1 MRKIIGLFV
10 TAGMLAM
17 AGAALGQESQPA
29 APAAANGPTYEQFQ
43 AAVSRFPEM
52 TVGQL
57 AAKYSLDDQQRQAA
71 LEMLQRRAQKFLED
85 NGPTLFEMVK
95 QGQEISRQMMQS
107 GGKMSD
113 VPEETRKQMSEK
125 GLALIDL
132 FQKQATEFADEL
144 RPTLRPEQQQKLD
157 EDRAN
162 IEKQMERGREQM
174 RAIAAGQ
181 MPGLAPAAP
190 GPADAAPGAPAAT
203 AAPAAKVQAF
213 TGGPGNPD
221 NWESYVRMFI
231 AAHKLDEVQKVQAMD
246 ILKKYQEK
254 AKALPPSEPVA
265 APAAGATQPAAEEIA
280 RRMAARSKPFV
291 ALFGQMKAELDQI
304 PTPVQKQLA
313 GEGSTSAPSG
323 RPSKPPVPASQ
334 AQGQAK

>member
-1 MRKIIGLFV
+1 
-10 TAGMLAM
+10 
-17 AGAALGQESQPA
+17 
-29 APAAANGPTYEQFQ
+29 
-43 AAVSRFPEM
+43 
-52 TVGQL
+52 
-57 AAKYSLDDQQRQAA
+57 
-71 LEMLQRRAQKFLED
+71 
-85 NGPTLFEMVK
+85 
-95 QGQEISRQMMQS
+95 
-107 GGKMSD
+107 MSD

-174 RAIAAGQ
+174 RAIATGQ
-181 MPGLAPAAP
+181 MPGQASAAP
-190 GPADAAPGAPAAT
+190 VAGQADAAPAAPAAT
-203 AAPAAKVQAF
+203 AGPAAKAQAF

-221 NWESYVRMFI
+221 NWENYVRMFI

-265 APAAGATQPAAEEIA
+265 APAAGASQPAAEEIA
-280 RRMAARSKPFV
+280 RRMAAQGKPFV

-323 RPSKPPVPASQ
+323 RPSKPAVPASQ
-334 AQGQAK
+334 AQPQAK